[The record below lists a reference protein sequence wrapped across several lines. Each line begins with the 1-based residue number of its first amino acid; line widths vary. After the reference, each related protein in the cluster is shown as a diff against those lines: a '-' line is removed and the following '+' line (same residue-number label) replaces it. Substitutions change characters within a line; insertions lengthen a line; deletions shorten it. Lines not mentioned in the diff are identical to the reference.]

1 MRLADP
7 KTNIEY
13 VVLPAEIFDQMQNF
27 FDDAP
32 LTDAEK
38 RNLLVST
45 GLRAGWDDAE
55 IMKIRRG
62 EVLIVGG
69 AFLWL
74 GRRSDLANARIRAA
88 D

>member
-1 MRLADP
+1 
-7 KTNIEY
+7 
-13 VVLPAEIFDQMQNF
+13 
-27 FDDAP
+27 
-32 LTDAEK
+32 
-38 RNLLVST
+38 
-45 GLRAGWDDAE
+45 
-55 IMKIRRG
+55 MKIRRG